1 MLTRRKYREWLAIIK
16 VALEIIQDILNI
28 IR

>member
-1 MLTRRKYREWLAIIK
+1 MLTQRKYREWLAIIK
-16 VALEIIQDILNI
+16 VAIEIIQDILNI

>member
-1 MLTRRKYREWLAIIK
+1 MLTRRKYCEWLAIIK
-16 VALEIIQDILNI
+16 VAIEIIQDILNI